1 MPPAPGLGTMSAMWP
16 RIILTV
22 LLSAGWCLAAS
33 AASEQPW
40 QPAAPPPDDAIY
52 FVLVDR
58 FANGDPANDGT
69 VDPTDPQAFHG
80 GDIAGVI
87 AHLDEI
93 QALGVRTVW
102 LSPVFSMRTDKFFE
116 WGAFHGYWVED
127 FTAVEPRFGDT
138 AALRQLSDELH
149 ARGMRLLLDVVLN
162 HVAMDGALL
171 ASHPDW
177 FHAQCDI
184 TDWDDPRQLTDCRV
198 HGLPDLAQEHE
209 PVYRH
214 LLDTSL
220 HWIEAVR
227 PDGFRIDAV
236 RHMPL
241 EFLARYSADIR
252 GQVGGGFLL
261 LGEDFQGDALS
272 LSHTFAEGG
281 FGALF
286 DFPLHYAMLDVYCN
300 DQPPGRIAA
309 ALSADEHYD
318 QPQRLVTFLDN
329 HDRPRLMS
337 ACGGDLERARQALTF
352 QLTTRGIPSVTYG
365 TEAGLE
371 GAEEPHNRGDM
382 VFGAEHPLGAFVTEL
397 LALRR
402 EHPALQGGTIRL
414 LSLDDGLF
422 AYARLGAGEGAV
434 IVVNRTA
441 APQQWVIPADVLRGA
456 AVADLWTTQPVDS
469 AIVSVPPQSTRVLV
483 LTPPA
488 GGGWPDHDAISAAAT
503 PRRDVRVTVRGA
515 PLGPGDELLLV
526 GAGPAL
532 GNWDPAAG
540 VVLAAN
546 GSGVIRLPAGSVME
560 CKAVVRSGDGNITW
574 QQGTNAYVLVG
585 DSSEL
590 IFDWK

>member
-1 MPPAPGLGTMSAMWP
+1 MSTMLSRFALILLAPVAWCAAAGAAEPAPWHP
-16 RIILTV
+16 
-22 LLSAGWCLAAS
+22 
-33 AASEQPW
+33 
-40 QPAAPPPDDAIY
+40 APPPADDAIY

-58 FANGDPANDGT
+58 FANGDPANDGAI
-69 VDPTDPQAFHG
+69 DPADPQAFHG

-102 LSPVFSMRTDKFFE
+102 LSPVFTMRTDKFFE

-127 FTAVEPRFGDT
+127 LTTVEPRFGDL

-149 ARGMRLLLDVVLN
+149 ARGMRLLLDVVFN

-171 ASHPDW
+171 QQHPDW
-177 FHAQCDI
+177 FHAECDI
-184 TDWDDPRQLTDCRV
+184 TDWDDPHQLTDCRV

-214 LLDTSL
+214 LLEASA
-220 HWIEAVR
+220 HWIQAVR

-241 EFLARYSADIR
+241 SFMARYSADIR
-252 GQVGGGFLL
+252 AQAGSGFLL

-286 DFPLHYAMLDVYCN
+286 DFPLHYAMLDVYCH
-300 DQPPGRIAA
+300 DQPPGRMAA
-309 ALSADEHYD
+309 ALSADQHYD
-318 QPQRLVTFLDN
+318 RPERLVTFLDN
-329 HDRPRLMS
+329 HDRPRLLS

-352 QLTTRGIPSVTYG
+352 QLTTRGIPALNYG

-382 VFGAEHPLGAFVTEL
+382 VFGAGHPLGAHVTEL

-402 EHPALQGGTIRL
+402 AHVSLQQGTTRL
-414 LSLDDGLF
+414 LALDDELF
-422 AYARLGAGEGAV
+422 VYARLDDAEGAL
-434 IVVNRTA
+434 ILVNRSA
-441 APQQWVIPADVLRGA
+441 EERHWAVPQGILRGA
-456 AVADLWTTQPVDS
+456 TAADLWTAAPLDPAALV
-469 AIVSVPPQSTRVLV
+469 VPPQSTAVVVLS
-483 LTPPA
+483 PGE
-488 GGGWPDHDAISAAAT
+488 GGDWPDHDAIGAAAA
-503 PRRDVRVTVRGA
+503 PRREVRVTVRGA
-515 PLGPGDELLLV
+515 TPGEGDTWLLV
-526 GAGPAL
+526 GAGPTL

-540 VVLAAN
+540 VELAAD
-546 GSGVIRLPAGSVME
+546 GTGAVRLPEGMVME
-560 CKAVVRSGDGNITW
+560 CKAVLRDADGNVRW
-574 QQGTNAYVLVG
+574 PQGINSYLLVD
-585 DSSEL
+585 DSPEL
-590 IFDWK
+590 ELVVEWK